1 MDTGVNSLLFEV
13 AKLKGELIDLYFDL
27 LKGMFPNEED
37 RRLLIN
43 MVEPGE
49 LLDFLRKSYKDNIEN
64 KS

>member
-1 MDTGVNSLLFEV
+1 MDTGVSNLLFELS
-13 AKLKGELIDLYFDL
+13 KLRGELIDLYFDL

-37 RRLLIN
+37 KRLLIN

>member
-1 MDTGVNSLLFEV
+1 MATGVSNLLFKV
-13 AKLKGELIDLYFDL
+13 AKLKGELINLYFDL
-27 LKGMFPNEED
+27 LKGICPNEED